1 MNSVTD
7 RVFLVSKI
15 LRLKILAML
24 FRKYEKILLKV
35 NFIIKFLLQIKK
47 FFEKI
52 PLFLYTFYVSEVDK
66 MNRKRISLVMV
77 LFLMTITSNVFAAN
91 KLLFKEPIAP
101 GVVRY
106 KYEVTK
112 DKNNARTN
120 VVTVDLNN
128 PHIKINTVAGG
139 GTYTNKATVSQMADR
154 TNAVAL
160 VNGDFFTMQLQ
171 GVPLG
176 ASIIDGDIKSSPAVL
191 TDIWSFGIDENNTAF
206 IDTTKF
212 VGSVTAPN
220 GKSYPIDGLNKTYY
234 WYQPSKEYSHESKIQ
249 MYNSFWS
256 SKSRGDKTAG
266 EVLLSED
273 NVVEQIVYRKNIDMI
288 IPEGKKILQVSGG
301 SEKFMRENVKVGDRL
316 EIKTNI
322 EPNRNWKMMIGG
334 HALLVENGQIKKY
347 TKDVNSIGGVRARTA
362 VGISQDGKT
371 IYIISAEGRTNRA
384 AGLSLNDLS
393 QFMLDLGA
401 YKAMNLDGG
410 GSTAM
415 AVRNLGDLKRTRVTD
430 PEKNGSERKVV
441 NGLGVFNTT
450 TNTGV
455 ISDVKFES
463 DLNTI
468 VGEQLD
474 LKLKSAWD
482 EFLNPID
489 IKDRTYT
496 LVENSNGANI
506 LNGLTY
512 LAMTP
517 GKYNLQVTTNKGES
531 LNKEVNV
538 ADLSAYS
545 KFNISTK
552 NNIIKRGM
560 SLKLDARGEY
570 NGRKVKISPRVINY
584 SFEDLTANVD
594 ANNFNINIQD
604 YGKNP
609 KIIAKIGDKT
619 STLSLYDENTKLIKM
634 KINDV
639 NYTIN
644 GQAKKMD
651 AKPFINNDRTLVP
664 LRFIVEAIGGEVNWD
679 GESRLVTVNSKGKA
693 IELPI
698 ESKTIKI
705 DGKDINID
713 QAAIIKGDRTYV
725 PIRFIA
731 ENLDMQVN
739 YINETREIEISSF
752 EDKKVEI
759 NSDMTQSLDEKN
771 AATNNSQKGQNNKN
785 NLQNANA
792 NKNTNN
798 SNAPKNNGSVNT
810 TNNAKEN
817 STSLFN

>member
-1 MNSVTD
+1 MN
-7 RVFLVSKI
+7 K
-15 LRLKILAML
+15 
-24 FRKYEKILLKV
+24 
-35 NFIIKFLLQIKK
+35 
-47 FFEKI
+47 
-52 PLFLYTFYVSEVDK
+52 
-66 MNRKRISLVMV
+66 KRISLVML

-106 KYEVTK
+106 KYEVSR
-112 DKNNARTN
+112 DKKNAQTN

-176 ASIIDGDIKSSPAVL
+176 ASIIDGDMKSSPAVL

-206 IDTTKF
+206 IDSTKF

-220 GKSYPIDGLNKTYY
+220 GKSYPIDGLNKTFY

-249 MYNSFWS
+249 MYNSFWA

-273 NVVEQIVYRKNIDMI
+273 NVVEQIVYRKNIDMK

-301 SEKFMRENVKVGDRL
+301 SERFMRENVKVGDKL
-316 EIKTNI
+316 QINTNI

-334 HALLVENGQIKKY
+334 HALLVENGAIKKY

-371 IYIISAEGRTNRA
+371 VYIVSAEGRTNRSP
-384 AGLSLNDLS
+384 GLSLNELS

-415 AVRNLGDLKRTRVTD
+415 AVRNLGDLKRTRVTN
-430 PEKNGSERKVV
+430 PERNAGERKVV

-468 VGEQLD
+468 VGEQLN
-474 LKLKSAWD
+474 LKLKSGWD

-496 LVENSNGANI
+496 VTDNSNGANI
-506 LNGLTY
+506 LNGLSY
-512 LAMTP
+512 LSLTP
-517 GKYNLQVTTNKGES
+517 GKYNLSVITDKGENI
-531 LNKEVNV
+531 NKEINV
-538 ADLSAYS
+538 ADLSAYT
-545 KFNISTK
+545 KFNIDTK
-552 NNIIKRGM
+552 NKIIKRGM
-560 SLKLDARGEY
+560 NLSLDSKGEY
-570 NGRKVKISPRVINY
+570 NGRKIKISPRVINY
-584 SFEDLTANVD
+584 SFEDMTATVD
-594 ANNFNINIQD
+594 PNTFNINIED
-604 YGKNP
+604 YGRNP
-609 KIIAKIGDKT
+609 KIIAKLGDKT

-639 NYTIN
+639 NYSIN
-644 GQAKKMD
+644 GEGKKMD
-651 AKPFINNDRTLVP
+651 AKPFIKNDRTLVP

-679 GESRLVTVNSKGKA
+679 NDNRLVTVNSKGKT
-693 IELPI
+693 IVLPI
-698 ESKTIKI
+698 DSKTIKI
-705 DGKDINID
+705 DGKDVNID
-713 QAAIIKGDRTYV
+713 QAAIIKGDRTFV

-731 ENLDMQVN
+731 ENLDMVVN
-739 YINETREIEISSF
+739 YINESRIIEISYF
-752 EDKKVEI
+752 EDKKVE
-759 NSDMTQSLDEKN
+759 NNADMTPALDEKN
-771 AATNNSQKGQNNKN
+771 AVNNNSQKGQNNKKNTN
-785 NLQNANA
+785 NSQNVNSNANA
-792 NKNTNN
+792 NKNKNANANN
-798 SNAPKNNGSVNT
+798 SNAEKNKGNVSTTNSAKENT
-810 TNNAKEN
+810 TN
-817 STSLFN
+817 LFN

>member
-1 MNSVTD
+1 MN
-7 RVFLVSKI
+7 K
-15 LRLKILAML
+15 
-24 FRKYEKILLKV
+24 
-35 NFIIKFLLQIKK
+35 
-47 FFEKI
+47 
-52 PLFLYTFYVSEVDK
+52 
-66 MNRKRISLVMV
+66 KRISLVML
-77 LFLMTITSNVFAAN
+77 LFLMTISTNVFAAN
-91 KLLFKEPIAP
+91 KLLFQEPIAP

-106 KYEVTK
+106 KYEVTR
-112 DKNNARTN
+112 DKKNAQTN

-128 PHIKINTVAGG
+128 PYIKINTVAGG

-176 ASIIDGDIKSSPAVL
+176 ASIIDGDMKSSPAVL

-206 IDTTKF
+206 IDSTKF

-220 GKSYPIDGLNKTYY
+220 GKSYPIDGLNKTFY

-273 NVVEQIVYRKNIDMI
+273 NVVEQIVYRKNIDMK

-301 SEKFMRENVKVGDRL
+301 SERFMRENVKVGDKL
-316 EIKTNI
+316 QINTNI

-334 HALLVENGQIKKY
+334 HALLVENGAIKKY

-371 IYIISAEGRTNRA
+371 VYIVSAEGRTNRSP
-384 AGLSLNDLS
+384 GLSLNELS

-415 AVRNLGDLKRTRVTD
+415 AVRNLGDLKRTRVTN
-430 PEKNGSERKVV
+430 PEKNAGERKVV

-468 VGEQLD
+468 VGEQLN
-474 LKLKSAWD
+474 LKLKSGWD

-496 LVENSNGANI
+496 VTDNSNGANI
-506 LNGLTY
+506 LNGLSY
-512 LAMTP
+512 LSLTP
-517 GKYNLQVTTNKGES
+517 GKYNLSVITDKGENI
-531 LNKEVNV
+531 NKEINV
-538 ADLSAYS
+538 ADLSAYT
-545 KFNISTK
+545 KFNIDTK
-552 NNIIKRGM
+552 NKIIKRGM
-560 SLKLDARGEY
+560 TLSLDTSGEY
-570 NGRKVKISPRVINY
+570 KGRKIKISPRVINY
-584 SFEDLTANVD
+584 SFEDMTASVD
-594 ANNFNINIQD
+594 PNTFNINIQD
-604 YGKNP
+604 YGRNP
-609 KIIAKIGDKT
+609 KIIAKLGDKT

-639 NYTIN
+639 NYSIN
-644 GQAKKMD
+644 GEAKKMD
-651 AKPFINNDRTLVP
+651 AKPFIKNDRTLVP

-679 GESRLVTVNSKGKA
+679 NDNRLVTVNSKGKT

-698 ESKTIKI
+698 DSKTIKI
-705 DGKDINID
+705 DGQDVNID
-713 QAAIIKGDRTYV
+713 QAAIIKGDRTFV

-731 ENLDMQVN
+731 ENLDMVVN
-739 YINETREIEISSF
+739 YINDTREIEISSF
-752 EDKKVEI
+752 EDKKPE
-759 NSDMTQSLDEKN
+759 NNADLTQALDEKK
-771 AATNNSQKGQNNKN
+771 AATNNSQNGQNNTKN
-785 NLQNANA
+785 TNNSQNANANA
-792 NKNTNN
+792 NKNKNANANN
-798 SNAPKNNGSVNT
+798 SNAAKNNGNVNT

-817 STSLFN
+817 TTNLFN

>member
-1 MNSVTD
+1 MN
-7 RVFLVSKI
+7 K
-15 LRLKILAML
+15 
-24 FRKYEKILLKV
+24 
-35 NFIIKFLLQIKK
+35 
-47 FFEKI
+47 
-52 PLFLYTFYVSEVDK
+52 
-66 MNRKRISLVMV
+66 KRISLVML
-77 LFLMTITSNVFAAN
+77 LFLMTISTNVFAAN
-91 KLLFKEPIAP
+91 KLLFQEPIAP

-106 KYEVTK
+106 KYEVTR
-112 DKNNARTN
+112 DKKNAQTN

-128 PHIKINTVAGG
+128 PYIKINTVAGG

-176 ASIIDGDIKSSPAVL
+176 ASIIDGDMKSSPAVL
-191 TDIWSFGIDENNTAF
+191 TDIWSFGIDESNTAF
-206 IDTTKF
+206 IDSTKF

-220 GKSYPIDGLNKTYY
+220 GKSYPIDGLNKTFY

-273 NVVEQIVYRKNIDMI
+273 NVVEQIVYRKNIDMK

-301 SEKFMRENVKVGDRL
+301 SERFMRENVKVGDKL
-316 EIKTNI
+316 QINTNI
-322 EPNRNWKMMIGG
+322 EPNRSWKMMIGG
-334 HALLVENGQIKKY
+334 HALLVENGAIKKY

-371 IYIISAEGRTNRA
+371 VYIVSAEGRTNRSP
-384 AGLSLNDLS
+384 GLSLNELS

-415 AVRNLGDLKRTRVTD
+415 AVRNLGDLKRTRVTN
-430 PEKNGSERKVV
+430 PERNAGERKVV

-450 TNTGV
+450 TNTGI

-468 VGEQLD
+468 VGEQLN
-474 LKLKSAWD
+474 LKLKSGWD

-496 LVENSNGANI
+496 VTDNSNGANI
-506 LNGLTY
+506 LNGLSY
-512 LAMTP
+512 LSLTP
-517 GKYNLQVTTNKGES
+517 GKYNLSVITDKGENI
-531 LNKEVNV
+531 NKEINV
-538 ADLSAYS
+538 ADLSAYT
-545 KFNISTK
+545 KFNIDTK
-552 NNIIKRGM
+552 NKVIKRGM
-560 SLKLDARGEY
+560 TLNLDTRGEY
-570 NGRKVKISPRVINY
+570 KGRKVKISPRVINY
-584 SFEDLTANVD
+584 SFEDMTASVD
-594 ANNFNINIQD
+594 PNTFNINIQD
-604 YGKNP
+604 YGRNP
-609 KIIAKIGDKT
+609 KIIAKLGDKT
-619 STLSLYDENTKLIKM
+619 STLSLYDENTKIIKM

-639 NYTIN
+639 NYSIN
-644 GQAKKMD
+644 GEGKKMD
-651 AKPFINNDRTLVP
+651 AKPFIKNDRTLVP

-679 GESRLVTVNSKGKA
+679 NDNRLVTVNSKGKT

-698 ESKTIKI
+698 DSKTIKI
-705 DGKDINID
+705 DGKDVNID
-713 QAAIIKGDRTYV
+713 QAAIIKGDRTFV

-731 ENLDMQVN
+731 ENLDMVVN
-739 YINETREIEISSF
+739 YINDTREIEISSF
-752 EDKKVEI
+752 EDKKSE
-759 NSDMTQSLDEKN
+759 NNADLTQVLDEKK
-771 AATNNSQKGQNNKN
+771 AATNNSQKGQNNTKN
-785 NLQNANA
+785 TNNSQNANANA
-792 NKNTNN
+792 NKNKNANN
-798 SNAPKNNGSVNT
+798 SNAAKNAGNVNT

-817 STSLFN
+817 NTSLFN

>member
-1 MNSVTD
+1 MN
-7 RVFLVSKI
+7 K
-15 LRLKILAML
+15 
-24 FRKYEKILLKV
+24 
-35 NFIIKFLLQIKK
+35 
-47 FFEKI
+47 
-52 PLFLYTFYVSEVDK
+52 
-66 MNRKRISLVMV
+66 KRISLVML

-106 KYEVTK
+106 KYEVSR
-112 DKNNARTN
+112 DKKNAQTN

-176 ASIIDGDIKSSPAVL
+176 ASIIDGDMKSSPAVL

-206 IDTTKF
+206 IDSTKF

-220 GKSYPIDGLNKTYY
+220 GKSYPIDGLNKTFY

-249 MYNSFWS
+249 MYNSFWA

-273 NVVEQIVYRKNIDMI
+273 NVVEQIVYRKNIDMK
-288 IPEGKKILQVSGG
+288 IPDGKKILQVSGG
-301 SEKFMRENVKVGDRL
+301 SERFMRANVKVGDKL
-316 EIKTNI
+316 QINTNI

-334 HALLVENGQIKKY
+334 HALLVENGAIKKY

-371 IYIISAEGRTNRA
+371 VYIVSAEGRTNRSP
-384 AGLSLNDLS
+384 GLSLNELS

-415 AVRNLGDLKRTRVTD
+415 AVRNLGDLKRTRVTN
-430 PEKNGSERKVV
+430 PERNAGERKVV

-450 TNTGV
+450 TNTGI

-468 VGEQLD
+468 VGEQLN
-474 LKLKSAWD
+474 LKLKSGWD

-489 IKDRTYT
+489 IKNRTYT
-496 LVENSNGANI
+496 VTDNSNGANI
-506 LNGLTY
+506 LNGLSY
-512 LAMTP
+512 LSLTP
-517 GKYNLQVTTNKGES
+517 GKYNLSVITDKGENI
-531 LNKEVNV
+531 NKEINV
-538 ADLSAYS
+538 ADLSAYT
-545 KFNISTK
+545 KFNIDTK
-552 NNIIKRGM
+552 NKIIKRGM
-560 SLKLDARGEY
+560 TLSLDSKGEY
-570 NGRKVKISPRVINY
+570 NGRKIKISPRVINY
-584 SFEDLTANVD
+584 SFEDMTASVD
-594 ANNFNINIQD
+594 PNTFNINIED
-604 YGKNP
+604 YGRNP
-609 KIIAKIGDKT
+609 KIIAKFGNKT

-639 NYTIN
+639 NYSIN
-644 GQAKKMD
+644 GQGKKMD
-651 AKPFINNDRTLVP
+651 AKPFIKNDRTLVP

-679 GESRLVTVNSKGKA
+679 NDNRLVTVNSKGKT
-693 IELPI
+693 IVLPI
-698 ESKTIKI
+698 DAKTIKI
-705 DGKDINID
+705 DGKDVNID
-713 QAAIIKGDRTYV
+713 QAAIIKGDRTFV

-731 ENLDMQVN
+731 ENLDMVVN
-739 YINETREIEISSF
+739 YINESRIIEISSF
-752 EDKKVEI
+752 EDKKVE
-759 NSDMTQSLDEKN
+759 NNADMMPALDEKN
-771 AATNNSQKGQNNKN
+771 AVNNNSQKGQNNKKNKN
-785 NLQNANA
+785 NSQNVNTNANA
-792 NKNTNN
+792 NKNKNANANN
-798 SNAPKNNGSVNT
+798 SNAEKNKGNISTTNSAKENT
-810 TNNAKEN
+810 TN
-817 STSLFN
+817 LFN

>member
-1 MNSVTD
+1 MN
-7 RVFLVSKI
+7 K
-15 LRLKILAML
+15 
-24 FRKYEKILLKV
+24 
-35 NFIIKFLLQIKK
+35 
-47 FFEKI
+47 
-52 PLFLYTFYVSEVDK
+52 
-66 MNRKRISLVMV
+66 KRISLVML
-77 LFLMTITSNVFAAN
+77 LFLMTISTNVFAAN
-91 KLLFKEPIAP
+91 KLLFQEPIAP

-106 KYEVTK
+106 KYEVTR
-112 DKNNARTN
+112 DKKNAQTN

-128 PHIKINTVAGG
+128 PYIKINTVAGG

-176 ASIIDGDIKSSPAVL
+176 ASIIDGDMKSSPAVL

-206 IDTTKF
+206 IDSTKF

-220 GKSYPIDGLNKTYY
+220 GKSYTIDGLNKTVY

-273 NVVEQIVYRKNIDMI
+273 NVVEQIVYRKNIDMK

-301 SEKFMRENVKVGDRL
+301 SERFMRENVKVGDKL
-316 EIKTNI
+316 QINTNI

-334 HALLVENGQIKKY
+334 HALLVENGAIKKY

-371 IYIISAEGRTNRA
+371 VYIVSAEGRTNRSP
-384 AGLSLNDLS
+384 GLSLNELS

-401 YKAMNLDGG
+401 FKAMNLDGG

-415 AVRNLGDLKRTRVTD
+415 AVRNLGDLKRTRVTN
-430 PEKNGSERKVV
+430 PERNAGERKVV

-468 VGEQLD
+468 VGEQLN
-474 LKLKSAWD
+474 LKLKSGWD

-496 LVENSNGANI
+496 VTDNSNGANI
-506 LNGLTY
+506 LNGLSY
-512 LAMTP
+512 LSLTP
-517 GKYNLQVTTNKGES
+517 GSYNLSVITDKGENI
-531 LNKEVNV
+531 NKEINV
-538 ADLSAYS
+538 ADLSAYT
-545 KFNISTK
+545 KFNIDTK
-552 NNIIKRGM
+552 NKIIKRGM
-560 SLKLDARGEY
+560 TLSLDTSGEY
-570 NGRKVKISPRVINY
+570 KGRKIKISPRVINY
-584 SFEDLTANVD
+584 SFEDMTASVD
-594 ANNFNINIQD
+594 PNTFNINIQD
-604 YGKNP
+604 YGRNP
-609 KIIAKIGDKT
+609 KIIAKLGDKT

-639 NYTIN
+639 NYSIN
-644 GQAKKMD
+644 GEAKKMD
-651 AKPFINNDRTLVP
+651 AKPFIKNDRTLVP

-679 GESRLVTVNSKGKA
+679 NDNRLVTVNSKGKT

-698 ESKTIKI
+698 DSKTIKI
-705 DGKDINID
+705 DGQDVNID
-713 QAAIIKGDRTYV
+713 QAAIIKGDRTFV

-731 ENLDMQVN
+731 ENLDMVVN
-739 YINETREIEISSF
+739 YINDTREIEISSF
-752 EDKKVEI
+752 EDKKSD
-759 NSDMTQSLDEKN
+759 NNADMTQALDEKN
-771 AATNNSQKGQNNKN
+771 AATNNSQKGQNNTKN
-785 NLQNANA
+785 TNNSQNANANA
-792 NKNTNN
+792 NKNKNANN
-798 SNAPKNNGSVNT
+798 SNAAKNNGNVNT

-817 STSLFN
+817 TTNLFN

>member
-1 MNSVTD
+1 MN
-7 RVFLVSKI
+7 K
-15 LRLKILAML
+15 
-24 FRKYEKILLKV
+24 
-35 NFIIKFLLQIKK
+35 
-47 FFEKI
+47 
-52 PLFLYTFYVSEVDK
+52 
-66 MNRKRISLVMV
+66 KRISLVML

-106 KYEVTK
+106 KYEVSR
-112 DKNNARTN
+112 DKKNAQTN

-176 ASIIDGDIKSSPAVL
+176 ASIIDGEMKSSPAVL

-206 IDTTKF
+206 IDSTKF

-220 GKSYPIDGLNKTYY
+220 GKSYPIDGLNKTFY

-249 MYNSFWS
+249 MYNSFWA

-273 NVVEQIVYRKNIDMI
+273 NVVEQIVYRKNIDMK

-301 SEKFMRENVKVGDRL
+301 SERFMRANVKVGDKL
-316 EIKTNI
+316 QINTNI

-334 HALLVENGQIKKY
+334 HALLVENGAIKKY

-371 IYIISAEGRTNRA
+371 VYIVSAEGRTNRSP
-384 AGLSLNDLS
+384 GLSLNELS

-415 AVRNLGDLKRTRVTD
+415 AVRNLGDLKRTRVTN
-430 PEKNGSERKVV
+430 PERNAGERKVV

-450 TNTGV
+450 NNTGV

-468 VGEQLD
+468 VGEQLN
-474 LKLKSAWD
+474 LKLKSGWD

-489 IKDRTYT
+489 IKNRTYT
-496 LVENSNGANI
+496 VTDNSNGANI
-506 LNGLTY
+506 LNGLSY
-512 LAMTP
+512 LSLTP
-517 GKYNLQVTTNKGES
+517 GKYNLSVITDKGENI
-531 LNKEVNV
+531 NKEINV
-538 ADLSAYS
+538 ADLSAYT
-545 KFNISTK
+545 KFNTDTK
-552 NNIIKRGM
+552 NKIIKRGM
-560 SLKLDARGEY
+560 TLSLDSKGEY
-570 NGRKVKISPRVINY
+570 NGRKIKISPRVINY
-584 SFEDLTANVD
+584 SFEDMTASVD
-594 ANNFNINIQD
+594 PNTFNINIED
-604 YGKNP
+604 YGRNP
-609 KIIAKIGDKT
+609 KIIAKLGDKT

-639 NYTIN
+639 NYSIN
-644 GQAKKMD
+644 GQGKKMD
-651 AKPFINNDRTLVP
+651 AKPFIKNDRTLVP

-679 GESRLVTVNSKGKA
+679 NDNRLVTVNSKGKT
-693 IELPI
+693 IVLPI
-698 ESKTIKI
+698 DSKTIKI
-705 DGKDINID
+705 DGKDVSID
-713 QAAIIKGDRTYV
+713 QAAIIKGDRTFV

-731 ENLDMQVN
+731 ENLDMVVN
-739 YINETREIEISSF
+739 YINESRIIEISSF
-752 EDKKVEI
+752 EDKKVE
-759 NSDMTQSLDEKN
+759 NKTDMTPALDEKN
-771 AATNNSQKGQNNKN
+771 AVNNNSQKGQNNKKNTN
-785 NLQNANA
+785 NSQNVNSNANA
-792 NKNTNN
+792 NKNKNANANN
-798 SNAPKNNGSVNT
+798 SNAEKNKSNVSTTNSAKENT
-810 TNNAKEN
+810 TN
-817 STSLFN
+817 LFN

>member
-1 MNSVTD
+1 MN
-7 RVFLVSKI
+7 K
-15 LRLKILAML
+15 
-24 FRKYEKILLKV
+24 
-35 NFIIKFLLQIKK
+35 
-47 FFEKI
+47 
-52 PLFLYTFYVSEVDK
+52 
-66 MNRKRISLVMV
+66 KRISLVML
-77 LFLMTITSNVFAAN
+77 LFLMTISTNVFAAN
-91 KLLFKEPIAP
+91 KLLFQEPIAP

-106 KYEVTK
+106 KYEVSR
-112 DKNNARTN
+112 DKKNAQTN

-128 PHIKINTVAGG
+128 PYIKINTVAGG

-176 ASIIDGDIKSSPAVL
+176 ASIIDGDMKSSPAVL

-206 IDTTKF
+206 IDSTKF

-220 GKSYPIDGLNKTYY
+220 GKSYPIDGLNKTFY

-273 NVVEQIVYRKNIDMI
+273 NVVEQIVYRKNIDMK

-301 SEKFMRENVKVGDRL
+301 SERFMRENVKVGDKL
-316 EIKTNI
+316 QINTNI

-334 HALLVENGQIKKY
+334 HALLVENGAIKKY

-371 IYIISAEGRTNRA
+371 VYIVSAEGRTNRSP
-384 AGLSLNDLS
+384 GLSLNELS

-415 AVRNLGDLKRTRVTD
+415 AVRNLGDLKRTRVTN
-430 PEKNGSERKVV
+430 PERNAGERKVV

-468 VGEQLD
+468 VGEQLN
-474 LKLKSAWD
+474 LKLKSGWD

-496 LVENSNGANI
+496 VTDNSNGANI
-506 LNGLTY
+506 LNGLSY
-512 LAMTP
+512 LSLTP
-517 GKYNLQVTTNKGES
+517 GKYNLSVITDKGENI
-531 LNKEVNV
+531 NKEINV
-538 ADLSAYS
+538 ADLSAYT
-545 KFNISTK
+545 KFNIDTK
-552 NNIIKRGM
+552 NKIIKRGM
-560 SLKLDARGEY
+560 TLSLDTRGEY
-570 NGRKVKISPRVINY
+570 KGRKIKISPRVINY
-584 SFEDLTANVD
+584 SFEDMTASVD
-594 ANNFNINIQD
+594 PNTFNINIQD
-604 YGKNP
+604 YGRNP
-609 KIIAKIGDKT
+609 KIIAKLGDKT

-639 NYTIN
+639 NYSIN
-644 GQAKKMD
+644 GESKKMD
-651 AKPFINNDRTLVP
+651 AKPFIKNDRTLVP

-679 GESRLVTVNSKGKA
+679 NDNRLVTVNSKGKT

-698 ESKTIKI
+698 DSKTIKI
-705 DGKDINID
+705 DGQDVSID
-713 QAAIIKGDRTYV
+713 QAAIIKGDRTFV

-731 ENLDMQVN
+731 ENLDMVVN
-739 YINETREIEISSF
+739 YINDTREIEISSF
-752 EDKKVEI
+752 EDKKIE
-759 NSDMTQSLDEKN
+759 NNADLTQALEENN
-771 AATNNSQKGQNNKN
+771 AATNNSQKGQNNTKN
-785 NLQNANA
+785 TNNSQNANANA
-792 NKNTNN
+792 NKNKNANN
-798 SNAPKNNGSVNT
+798 SNVAKNNGNVNT
-810 TNNAKEN
+810 TNKAKEN
-817 STSLFN
+817 TTNLFN

>member
-1 MNSVTD
+1 MN
-7 RVFLVSKI
+7 K
-15 LRLKILAML
+15 
-24 FRKYEKILLKV
+24 
-35 NFIIKFLLQIKK
+35 
-47 FFEKI
+47 
-52 PLFLYTFYVSEVDK
+52 
-66 MNRKRISLVMV
+66 KRISLVML
-77 LFLMTITSNVFAAN
+77 LFLMTISTNVFAAN
-91 KLLFKEPIAP
+91 KLLFQEPIAP

-106 KYEVTK
+106 KYEVTR
-112 DKNNARTN
+112 DKKNAQTN

-128 PHIKINTVAGG
+128 PYIKINTVAGG

-176 ASIIDGDIKSSPAVL
+176 ASIIDGDMKSSPAVL

-206 IDTTKF
+206 IDSTKF

-220 GKSYPIDGLNKTYY
+220 GKSYPIDGLNKTFY

-273 NVVEQIVYRKNIDMI
+273 NLVEQIVYRKNIDMK

-301 SEKFMRENVKVGDRL
+301 SERFMRENVKVGDKL
-316 EIKTNI
+316 QINTNI

-334 HALLVENGQIKKY
+334 HALLVENGAIKKY

-371 IYIISAEGRTNRA
+371 VYIVSAEGRTNRSP
-384 AGLSLNDLS
+384 GLSLNELS

-415 AVRNLGDLKRTRVTD
+415 AVRNLGDLKRTRVTN
-430 PEKNGSERKVV
+430 PERNAGERKVV

-468 VGEQLD
+468 VGEQLN
-474 LKLKSAWD
+474 LKLKSGWD

-496 LVENSNGANI
+496 VTDNSNGANI
-506 LNGLTY
+506 LNGLSY
-512 LAMTP
+512 LSLTP
-517 GKYNLQVTTNKGES
+517 GKYNLSVITDKGENI
-531 LNKEVNV
+531 NKEIDV
-538 ADLSAYS
+538 ADLSAYT
-545 KFNISTK
+545 KFNIDTK
-552 NNIIKRGM
+552 NKIIKRGM
-560 SLKLDARGEY
+560 TLSFDSKGEY
-570 NGRKVKISPRVINY
+570 KGRKIKISPRVINY
-584 SFEDLTANVD
+584 SFEDMTASVD
-594 ANNFNINIQD
+594 PNTFNINIQD
-604 YGKNP
+604 YGRNP
-609 KIIAKIGDKT
+609 KIIAKLGDKT

-639 NYTIN
+639 NYSIN
-644 GQAKKMD
+644 GEAKKMD
-651 AKPFINNDRTLVP
+651 AKPFIKNDRTLVP

-679 GESRLVTVNSKGKA
+679 NDNRLVTVNSKGKT

-698 ESKTIKI
+698 DSKTIKI
-705 DGKDINID
+705 DGKDVNID
-713 QAAIIKGDRTYV
+713 QAAIIKGDRTFV

-731 ENLDMQVN
+731 ENLDMVVN
-739 YINETREIEISSF
+739 YINDTREIEISSF
-752 EDKKVEI
+752 EDKKIE
-759 NSDMTQSLDEKN
+759 NNADMTQALDEKN
-771 AATNNSQKGQNNKN
+771 VATNNSQKGQNNTKN
-785 NLQNANA
+785 TNNSQNANANA
-792 NKNTNN
+792 NKNKNANN
-798 SNAPKNNGSVNT
+798 SNVAKNNGNVNT

-817 STSLFN
+817 TTNLFN

>member
-1 MNSVTD
+1 MN
-7 RVFLVSKI
+7 K
-15 LRLKILAML
+15 
-24 FRKYEKILLKV
+24 
-35 NFIIKFLLQIKK
+35 
-47 FFEKI
+47 
-52 PLFLYTFYVSEVDK
+52 
-66 MNRKRISLVMV
+66 KRISLVML
-77 LFLMTITSNVFAAN
+77 LFLMTISTNVFAAN
-91 KLLFKEPIAP
+91 KLLFQEPIAP

-106 KYEVTK
+106 KYEVSR
-112 DKNNARTN
+112 DKKNAQTN

-128 PHIKINTVAGG
+128 PYIKINTVAGG

-176 ASIIDGDIKSSPAVL
+176 ASIIDGDMKSSPAVL

-206 IDTTKF
+206 IDSTKF

-220 GKSYPIDGLNKTYY
+220 GKSYPIDGLNKTFY

-273 NVVEQIVYRKNIDMI
+273 NVVEQIVYRKNIDMK

-301 SEKFMRENVKVGDRL
+301 SERFMRENVKVGDKL
-316 EIKTNI
+316 QINTNI

-334 HALLVENGQIKKY
+334 HALLVENGAIKKY

-371 IYIISAEGRTNRA
+371 VYIVTAEGRTNRSS
-384 AGLSLNDLS
+384 GLSLNELS

-415 AVRNLGDLKRTRVTD
+415 AVRNLGDLKRTRVTN
-430 PEKNGSERKVV
+430 PEKNAGERKVV

-468 VGEQLD
+468 VGEQLN
-474 LKLKSAWD
+474 LKLKSGWD

-496 LVENSNGANI
+496 VTDNSNGANI
-506 LNGLTY
+506 LNGLSY
-512 LAMTP
+512 LSLTP
-517 GKYNLQVTTNKGES
+517 GKYNLSVITDKGENI
-531 LNKEVNV
+531 NKEINV
-538 ADLSAYS
+538 ADISAYT
-545 KFNISTK
+545 KFNIDTK
-552 NNIIKRGM
+552 NKIIKRGM
-560 SLKLDARGEY
+560 TLSLDSKGEY
-570 NGRKVKISPRVINY
+570 KGRKIKISPRVINY
-584 SFEDLTANVD
+584 SFEDMTASVD
-594 ANNFNINIQD
+594 PNTFNINIED
-604 YGKNP
+604 YGRNP
-609 KIIAKIGDKT
+609 KIIAKLGDKT

-639 NYTIN
+639 NYSIN
-644 GQAKKMD
+644 GEGKKMD
-651 AKPFINNDRTLVP
+651 AKPFIKNDRTLVP

-679 GESRLVTVNSKGKA
+679 NDNRLVTVNSKGKI

-698 ESKTIKI
+698 DSKTIKI
-705 DGKDINID
+705 DGKDVNID
-713 QAAIIKGDRTYV
+713 QAAIIKGDRTFV

-731 ENLDMQVN
+731 ENLDMVVN
-739 YINETREIEISSF
+739 YINDTREIEISSF
-752 EDKKVEI
+752 EDKKSE
-759 NSDMTQSLDEKN
+759 NNADMTQALDEKN
-771 AATNNSQKGQNNKN
+771 AATNNSQKGQNNTKN
-785 NLQNANA
+785 TNNSQNANANA
-792 NKNTNN
+792 NKNKNANN
-798 SNAPKNNGSVNT
+798 SNAAKNAGNVNT

-817 STSLFN
+817 TTNLFN

>member
-1 MNSVTD
+1 MN
-7 RVFLVSKI
+7 K
-15 LRLKILAML
+15 
-24 FRKYEKILLKV
+24 
-35 NFIIKFLLQIKK
+35 
-47 FFEKI
+47 
-52 PLFLYTFYVSEVDK
+52 
-66 MNRKRISLVMV
+66 KRISLVML
-77 LFLMTITSNVFAAN
+77 LFLMTISTNVFAAN
-91 KLLFKEPIAP
+91 KLLFQEPIAP

-106 KYEVTK
+106 KYEVTR
-112 DKNNARTN
+112 DKKNAQTN

-128 PHIKINTVAGG
+128 PYIKINTVAGG

-176 ASIIDGDIKSSPAVL
+176 ASIIDGDMKSSPAVL

-206 IDTTKF
+206 IDSTKF

-220 GKSYPIDGLNKTYY
+220 GKSYPIDGLNKTFY

-273 NVVEQIVYRKNIDMI
+273 NVVEQIVYRKNIDMK

-301 SEKFMRENVKVGDRL
+301 SERFMRENVKVGDKL
-316 EIKTNI
+316 QINTNI

-334 HALLVENGQIKKY
+334 HALLVENGAIKKY

-371 IYIISAEGRTNRA
+371 VYIVSAEGRTNRSP
-384 AGLSLNDLS
+384 GLSLNELS

-401 YKAMNLDGG
+401 FKAMNLDGG

-415 AVRNLGDLKRTRVTD
+415 AVRNLGDLKRTRVTN
-430 PEKNGSERKVV
+430 PERNAGERKVV

-468 VGEQLD
+468 VGEQLN
-474 LKLKSAWD
+474 LKLKSGWD

-496 LVENSNGANI
+496 VTDNSNGANI
-506 LNGLTY
+506 LNGLSY
-512 LAMTP
+512 LSLTP
-517 GKYNLQVTTNKGES
+517 GKYNLSVITDKGENI
-531 LNKEVNV
+531 NKEINV
-538 ADLSAYS
+538 ADLSAYT
-545 KFNISTK
+545 KFNIDSK
-552 NNIIKRGM
+552 NKIIKRGM
-560 SLKLDARGEY
+560 TLSLDSKGEY
-570 NGRKVKISPRVINY
+570 KGRKVKISPRVINY
-584 SFEDLTANVD
+584 SFEDMTASVD
-594 ANNFNINIQD
+594 QNTFNINIQD
-604 YGKNP
+604 YGRNP
-609 KIIAKIGDKT
+609 KIIAKLGDKT

-639 NYTIN
+639 NYSIN
-644 GQAKKMD
+644 GEGKKMD
-651 AKPFINNDRTLVP
+651 AKPFIKNDRTLVP

-679 GESRLVTVNSKGKA
+679 NDNRLVTVNSKGKT

-698 ESKTIKI
+698 DSKTIKI
-705 DGKDINID
+705 DGKDVNID
-713 QAAIIKGDRTYV
+713 QAAIIKGDRTFV

-731 ENLDMQVN
+731 ENLDMVVN
-739 YINETREIEISSF
+739 YINDTREIEISSF
-752 EDKKVEI
+752 EDKKSD
-759 NSDMTQSLDEKN
+759 NNADMTQALDEKN
-771 AATNNSQKGQNNKN
+771 AATNNSQKGQNNTKN
-785 NLQNANA
+785 TNNSQNANANA
-792 NKNTNN
+792 NKNKNANN
-798 SNAPKNNGSVNT
+798 SNAAKNNGNVNT

-817 STSLFN
+817 TTNLFN

>member
-1 MNSVTD
+1 MN
-7 RVFLVSKI
+7 K
-15 LRLKILAML
+15 
-24 FRKYEKILLKV
+24 
-35 NFIIKFLLQIKK
+35 
-47 FFEKI
+47 
-52 PLFLYTFYVSEVDK
+52 
-66 MNRKRISLVMV
+66 KRISLVML
-77 LFLMTITSNVFAAN
+77 LFLMTISTNVFAAN
-91 KLLFKEPIAP
+91 KLLFQEPIAP

-106 KYEVTK
+106 KYEVTR
-112 DKNNARTN
+112 DKKNAQTN

-128 PHIKINTVAGG
+128 PYIKINTVAGG

-176 ASIIDGDIKSSPAVL
+176 ASIIDGDMKSSPAVL

-206 IDTTKF
+206 IDSTKF

-220 GKSYPIDGLNKTYY
+220 GKSYPIDGLNKTFY

-273 NVVEQIVYRKNIDMI
+273 NLVEQIVYRKNIDMK

-301 SEKFMRENVKVGDRL
+301 SERFMRENVKVGDKL
-316 EIKTNI
+316 QINTNI

-334 HALLVENGQIKKY
+334 HALLVENGAIKKY

-371 IYIISAEGRTNRA
+371 VYIVSAEGRTNRSP
-384 AGLSLNDLS
+384 GLSLNELS

-415 AVRNLGDLKRTRVTD
+415 AVRNLGDLKRTRVTN
-430 PEKNGSERKVV
+430 PERNAGERKVV

-468 VGEQLD
+468 VGEQLN
-474 LKLKSAWD
+474 LKLKSGWD

-496 LVENSNGANI
+496 VTDNSNGANI
-506 LNGLTY
+506 LNGLSY
-512 LAMTP
+512 LSLTP
-517 GKYNLQVTTNKGES
+517 GKYNLSVITDKGENI
-531 LNKEVNV
+531 NKEIDV
-538 ADLSAYS
+538 ADLSAYT
-545 KFNISTK
+545 KFNIDTK
-552 NNIIKRGM
+552 NKIIKRGM
-560 SLKLDARGEY
+560 TLSLDSKGEY
-570 NGRKVKISPRVINY
+570 KGRKIKISPRVINY
-584 SFEDLTANVD
+584 SFEDMTASVD
-594 ANNFNINIQD
+594 QNTFNINIQD
-604 YGKNP
+604 YGRNP
-609 KIIAKIGDKT
+609 KIIAKLGDKT

-639 NYTIN
+639 NYSIN
-644 GQAKKMD
+644 GEAKKMD
-651 AKPFINNDRTLVP
+651 AKPFIKNDRTLVP

-679 GESRLVTVNSKGKA
+679 NDNRLVTVNSKGKT

-698 ESKTIKI
+698 DSKTIKI
-705 DGKDINID
+705 DGKDVNID
-713 QAAIIKGDRTYV
+713 QAAIIKGDRTFV

-731 ENLDMQVN
+731 ENLDMVVN
-739 YINETREIEISSF
+739 YINDTREIEISSF
-752 EDKKVEI
+752 EDKKIE
-759 NSDMTQSLDEKN
+759 NNADMTQALDEKN
-771 AATNNSQKGQNNKN
+771 VATNNSQKGQNNTKN
-785 NLQNANA
+785 TNNSQNANANA
-792 NKNTNN
+792 NKNKNANN
-798 SNAPKNNGSVNT
+798 SNVAKNNGNVNT

-817 STSLFN
+817 TTNLFN

>member
-1 MNSVTD
+1 MN
-7 RVFLVSKI
+7 K
-15 LRLKILAML
+15 
-24 FRKYEKILLKV
+24 
-35 NFIIKFLLQIKK
+35 
-47 FFEKI
+47 
-52 PLFLYTFYVSEVDK
+52 
-66 MNRKRISLVMV
+66 KRISLVML
-77 LFLMTITSNVFAAN
+77 LFLMTISTNVFAAN
-91 KLLFKEPIAP
+91 KLLFQEPIAP

-106 KYEVTK
+106 KYEVTR
-112 DKNNARTN
+112 DKKNAQTN

-128 PHIKINTVAGG
+128 PYIKINTVAGG

-176 ASIIDGDIKSSPAVL
+176 ASIIDGDMKSSPAVL

-206 IDTTKF
+206 IDSTKF

-220 GKSYPIDGLNKTYY
+220 GKSYPIDGLNKTFY

-273 NVVEQIVYRKNIDMI
+273 NLVEQIVYRKNIDMK

-301 SEKFMRENVKVGDRL
+301 SERFMRENVKVGDKL
-316 EIKTNI
+316 QINTNI

-334 HALLVENGQIKKY
+334 HALLVENGAIKKY

-371 IYIISAEGRTNRA
+371 VYIVSAEGRTNRSP
-384 AGLSLNDLS
+384 GLSLNELS

-415 AVRNLGDLKRTRVTD
+415 AVRNLGDLKRTRVTN
-430 PEKNGSERKVV
+430 PERNAGERKVV

-468 VGEQLD
+468 VGEQLN
-474 LKLKSAWD
+474 LKLKSGWD

-496 LVENSNGANI
+496 VTDNSNGANI
-506 LNGLTY
+506 LNGLSY
-512 LAMTP
+512 LSLTP
-517 GKYNLQVTTNKGES
+517 GKYNLSVITDKGENI
-531 LNKEVNV
+531 NKEINV
-538 ADLSAYS
+538 SDLSAYT
-545 KFNISTK
+545 KFNIDTK
-552 NNIIKRGM
+552 NKIIKRGM
-560 SLKLDARGEY
+560 TLSLDTRGEY
-570 NGRKVKISPRVINY
+570 KGRKIKISPRVINY
-584 SFEDLTANVD
+584 SFEDMTASVD
-594 ANNFNINIQD
+594 PNSFNINIQD
-604 YGKNP
+604 YGRNP
-609 KIIAKIGDKT
+609 KIIAKLGDKT

-639 NYTIN
+639 NYSIN
-644 GQAKKMD
+644 GEGKKMD
-651 AKPFINNDRTLVP
+651 AKPFIKNDRTLVP

-679 GESRLVTVNSKGKA
+679 NDNRLVTVNSKGKT

-698 ESKTIKI
+698 DSKTIKI
-705 DGKDINID
+705 DGQDVSID
-713 QAAIIKGDRTYV
+713 QAAIIKGDRTFV

-731 ENLDMQVN
+731 ENLDMVVN
-739 YINETREIEISSF
+739 YINDTRVIEISSF
-752 EDKKVEI
+752 EDKKVE
-759 NSDMTQSLDEKN
+759 NNADLTQALEENK
-771 AATNNSQKGQNNKN
+771 AATNNSENNTKNTNNSQNA
-785 NLQNANA
+785 NANA
-792 NKNTNN
+792 NKNANANN
-798 SNAPKNNGSVNT
+798 SNAAKNAGNVNT

-817 STSLFN
+817 TTNLFN

>member
-1 MNSVTD
+1 MN
-7 RVFLVSKI
+7 K
-15 LRLKILAML
+15 
-24 FRKYEKILLKV
+24 
-35 NFIIKFLLQIKK
+35 
-47 FFEKI
+47 
-52 PLFLYTFYVSEVDK
+52 
-66 MNRKRISLVMV
+66 KRISLVML
-77 LFLMTITSNVFAAN
+77 LFLMTISTNVFAAN
-91 KLLFKEPIAP
+91 KLLFQEPIAP

-106 KYEVTK
+106 KYEVSR
-112 DKNNARTN
+112 DKKNAQTN

-128 PHIKINTVAGG
+128 PYIKINTVAGG

-176 ASIIDGDIKSSPAVL
+176 ASIIDGDMKSSPAVL

-206 IDTTKF
+206 IDSTKF

-220 GKSYPIDGLNKTYY
+220 GKSYPIDGLNKTFY

-273 NVVEQIVYRKNIDMI
+273 NVVEQIVYRKNIDMK

-301 SEKFMRENVKVGDRL
+301 SERFMRENVKVGDKL
-316 EIKTNI
+316 QINTNI

-334 HALLVENGQIKKY
+334 HALLVENGAIKKY

-371 IYIISAEGRTNRA
+371 VYIVSAEGRTNRSP
-384 AGLSLNDLS
+384 GLSLNELS

-415 AVRNLGDLKRTRVTD
+415 AVRNLGDLKRTRVTN
-430 PEKNGSERKVV
+430 PERNAGERKVV

-468 VGEQLD
+468 VGEQLN
-474 LKLKSAWD
+474 LKLKSGWD

-496 LVENSNGANI
+496 VTDNSNGANI
-506 LNGLTY
+506 LNGLSY
-512 LAMTP
+512 LSLTP
-517 GKYNLQVTTNKGES
+517 GKYNLSVITDKGENI
-531 LNKEVNV
+531 NKEIDV
-538 ADLSAYS
+538 ADLSAYT
-545 KFNISTK
+545 KFNIDTK
-552 NNIIKRGM
+552 NKIIKRGM
-560 SLKLDARGEY
+560 TLSLDSKGEY
-570 NGRKVKISPRVINY
+570 KGRKIKISPRVINY
-584 SFEDLTANVD
+584 SFEDMTASVD
-594 ANNFNINIQD
+594 PNTFNINIQD
-604 YGKNP
+604 YGRNP
-609 KIIAKIGDKT
+609 KIIAKLGDKT

-639 NYTIN
+639 NYSIN
-644 GQAKKMD
+644 GDGKKMD
-651 AKPFINNDRTLVP
+651 AKPFIKNDRTLVP

-679 GESRLVTVNSKGKA
+679 NDNRIVTVNSKGKT

-698 ESKTIKI
+698 DSKTIKI
-705 DGKDINID
+705 DGNDVNID
-713 QAAIIKGDRTYV
+713 QAAIIKGDRTFV

-731 ENLDMQVN
+731 ENLDMVVN
-739 YINETREIEISSF
+739 YINDTREIEISSF
-752 EDKKVEI
+752 EDKKSE
-759 NSDMTQSLDEKN
+759 NNADLTQALEENN
-771 AATNNSQKGQNNKN
+771 AATNNSQKEQNNTMNTN
-785 NLQNANA
+785 NSQNANA
-792 NKNTNN
+792 NTNKNKNANN
-798 SNAPKNNGSVNT
+798 SNAAKNAGNVNT

-817 STSLFN
+817 TTNLFN

>member
-1 MNSVTD
+1 MN
-7 RVFLVSKI
+7 K
-15 LRLKILAML
+15 
-24 FRKYEKILLKV
+24 
-35 NFIIKFLLQIKK
+35 
-47 FFEKI
+47 
-52 PLFLYTFYVSEVDK
+52 
-66 MNRKRISLVMV
+66 KRISLVML
-77 LFLMTITSNVFAAN
+77 LFLMTISTNVFAAN
-91 KLLFKEPIAP
+91 KLLFQEPIAP

-106 KYEVTK
+106 KYEVTR
-112 DKNNARTN
+112 DKKNAQTN

-128 PHIKINTVAGG
+128 PYIKINTVAGG

-176 ASIIDGDIKSSPAVL
+176 ASIIDGDMKSSPAVL

-206 IDTTKF
+206 IDSTKF

-220 GKSYPIDGLNKTYY
+220 GKSYPIDGLNKTFY

-273 NVVEQIVYRKNIDMI
+273 NVVEQIVYRKNIDMK

-301 SEKFMRENVKVGDRL
+301 SERFMRENVKVGDKL
-316 EIKTNI
+316 QINTNI

-334 HALLVENGQIKKY
+334 HALLVENGAIKKY

-371 IYIISAEGRTNRA
+371 VYIVSAEGRTNRSP
-384 AGLSLNDLS
+384 GLSLNELS

-415 AVRNLGDLKRTRVTD
+415 AVRNLGDLKRTRVTN
-430 PEKNGSERKVV
+430 PERNAGERKVV

-450 TNTGV
+450 TNTGI

-468 VGEQLD
+468 VGEQLN
-474 LKLKSAWD
+474 LKLKSGWD

-496 LVENSNGANI
+496 VTDNSNGANI
-506 LNGLTY
+506 LNGLSY
-512 LAMTP
+512 LSLTP
-517 GKYNLQVTTNKGES
+517 GKYNLSVITDKGENI
-531 LNKEVNV
+531 NKEINV
-538 ADLSAYS
+538 ADLSAYN
-545 KFNISTK
+545 KFNIDTK
-552 NNIIKRGM
+552 NKIIKRGM
-560 SLKLDARGEY
+560 TLSLDSRGEY

-584 SFEDLTANVD
+584 SFEDMTASVD
-594 ANNFNINIQD
+594 PNTFNINIQD
-604 YGKNP
+604 YGRNP
-609 KIIAKIGDKT
+609 KIIAKLGDKT

-639 NYTIN
+639 NYSIN
-644 GQAKKMD
+644 GEGKKMD
-651 AKPFINNDRTLVP
+651 AKPFIKNDRTLVP

-679 GESRLVTVNSKGKA
+679 NDNRLVTVNSKGKT

-698 ESKTIKI
+698 DSKTIKI
-705 DGKDINID
+705 DGEDVNID
-713 QAAIIKGDRTYV
+713 QAAIIKGDRTFV

-731 ENLDMQVN
+731 ENLDMVVN
-739 YINETREIEISSF
+739 YINDTREIEISSF
-752 EDKKVEI
+752 EDKKSE
-759 NSDMTQSLDEKN
+759 NNADSTQALDEKN
-771 AATNNSQKGQNNKN
+771 AATNNSQKGQNNTKN
-785 NLQNANA
+785 TNNSQNANA
-792 NKNTNN
+792 NTNKNKNANN
-798 SNAPKNNGSVNT
+798 SNAAKNAGNVST

-817 STSLFN
+817 NTNLFN

>member
-1 MNSVTD
+1 MN
-7 RVFLVSKI
+7 K
-15 LRLKILAML
+15 
-24 FRKYEKILLKV
+24 
-35 NFIIKFLLQIKK
+35 
-47 FFEKI
+47 
-52 PLFLYTFYVSEVDK
+52 
-66 MNRKRISLVMV
+66 KRISLVML
-77 LFLMTITSNVFAAN
+77 LFLMTISTNVFAAN
-91 KLLFKEPIAP
+91 KLLFQEPIAP

-106 KYEVTK
+106 KYEVTR
-112 DKNNARTN
+112 DKKNAQTN

-128 PHIKINTVAGG
+128 PYIKINTVAGG

-176 ASIIDGDIKSSPAVL
+176 ASIIDGDMKSSPAVL

-206 IDTTKF
+206 IDSTKF

-220 GKSYPIDGLNKTYY
+220 GKSYPIDGLNKTFY

-273 NVVEQIVYRKNIDMI
+273 NVVEQIVYRKNIDME

-301 SEKFMRENVKVGDRL
+301 SERFMRENVKVGDKL
-316 EIKTNI
+316 QINTNI

-334 HALLVENGQIKKY
+334 HALLVENGAIKKY

-371 IYIISAEGRTNRA
+371 VYIVSAEGRTNRSP
-384 AGLSLNDLS
+384 GLSINELS

-415 AVRNLGDLKRTRVTD
+415 AVRNLGDLKRTRVTN
-430 PEKNGSERKVV
+430 PERNAGERKVV

-450 TNTGV
+450 TNTGI

-468 VGEQLD
+468 VGEQLN
-474 LKLKSAWD
+474 LKLKSGWD

-496 LVENSNGANI
+496 VTDNSNGANI
-506 LNGLTY
+506 LNGLSY
-512 LAMTP
+512 LSLTP
-517 GKYNLQVTTNKGES
+517 GKYNLSVITDKGENI
-531 LNKEVNV
+531 NKEINV
-538 ADLSAYS
+538 ADLSAYT
-545 KFNISTK
+545 KFNIDTK
-552 NNIIKRGM
+552 NKIIKRGM
-560 SLKLDARGEY
+560 TLSLDSKGEY
-570 NGRKVKISPRVINY
+570 KGRKIKISPRVINY
-584 SFEDLTANVD
+584 SFEDMTASVD
-594 ANNFNINIQD
+594 PNTFNINIQD
-604 YGKNP
+604 YGRNP
-609 KIIAKIGDKT
+609 KIIAKLGNKT

-639 NYTIN
+639 NYSIN
-644 GQAKKMD
+644 GEGKKMD
-651 AKPFINNDRTLVP
+651 AKPFIKNDRTLVP

-679 GESRLVTVNSKGKA
+679 NDNRLVTVNSKGKT

-698 ESKTIKI
+698 DSKTIKI
-705 DGKDINID
+705 DGKDVNID
-713 QAAIIKGDRTYV
+713 QAAIIKGDRTFV

-731 ENLDMQVN
+731 ENLDMVVN
-739 YINETREIEISSF
+739 YINDTREIEISSF
-752 EDKKVEI
+752 EDKKSE
-759 NSDMTQSLDEKN
+759 NNADLTQVLDEKN
-771 AATNNSQKGQNNKN
+771 AATNNSQKGQNNTKN
-785 NLQNANA
+785 TNNSQNANA
-792 NKNTNN
+792 NTNKNKNANN
-798 SNAPKNNGSVNT
+798 SNAEKNAGNVNT

-817 STSLFN
+817 NTSLFI

>member
-1 MNSVTD
+1 MN
-7 RVFLVSKI
+7 K
-15 LRLKILAML
+15 
-24 FRKYEKILLKV
+24 
-35 NFIIKFLLQIKK
+35 
-47 FFEKI
+47 
-52 PLFLYTFYVSEVDK
+52 
-66 MNRKRISLVMV
+66 KRISLVML
-77 LFLMTITSNVFAAN
+77 LFLMTISTNVFAAN
-91 KLLFKEPIAP
+91 KLLFQEPIAP

-106 KYEVTK
+106 KYEVSR
-112 DKNNARTN
+112 DKKNAQTN

-128 PHIKINTVAGG
+128 PYIKINTVAGG

-176 ASIIDGDIKSSPAVL
+176 ASIIDGDMKSSPAVL

-206 IDTTKF
+206 IDSTKF

-220 GKSYPIDGLNKTYY
+220 GKSYPIDGLNKTFY

-273 NVVEQIVYRKNIDMI
+273 NVVEQIVYRKNIDMK

-301 SEKFMRENVKVGDRL
+301 SERFMRENVKVGDKL
-316 EIKTNI
+316 QINTNI

-334 HALLVENGQIKKY
+334 HALLVENGAIKKY

-371 IYIISAEGRTNRA
+371 VYIVSAEGRTNRSP
-384 AGLSLNDLS
+384 GLSLNELS

-415 AVRNLGDLKRTRVTD
+415 AVRNLGDLKRTRVTN
-430 PEKNGSERKVV
+430 PEKNAGERKVV

-450 TNTGV
+450 TNTGI

-468 VGEQLD
+468 VGEQLN
-474 LKLKSAWD
+474 LKLKSGWD

-496 LVENSNGANI
+496 VTDNSNGANI
-506 LNGLTY
+506 LNGLSY
-512 LAMTP
+512 LSLTP
-517 GKYNLQVTTNKGES
+517 GKYNLSVITDKGENI
-531 LNKEVNV
+531 NKEINV
-538 ADLSAYS
+538 ADLSAYI
-545 KFNISTK
+545 KFNIDTK
-552 NNIIKRGM
+552 NRIIKRGM
-560 SLKLDARGEY
+560 TLSLDSRGEY
-570 NGRKVKISPRVINY
+570 KGRKIKISPRVINY
-584 SFEDLTANVD
+584 SFEDMTASVD
-594 ANNFNINIQD
+594 PNTFNINIQD
-604 YGKNP
+604 YGRNP
-609 KIIAKIGDKT
+609 KIIAKLGDKT

-639 NYTIN
+639 NYSIN
-644 GQAKKMD
+644 GEGKKMD
-651 AKPFINNDRTLVP
+651 AKPFIKNDRTLVP

-679 GESRLVTVNSKGKA
+679 NDNRLVTVNSKGKT

-698 ESKTIKI
+698 DSKTIKI
-705 DGKDINID
+705 DGKDVNID
-713 QAAIIKGDRTYV
+713 QAAIIKGDRTFV

-731 ENLDMQVN
+731 ENLDMVVN
-739 YINETREIEISSF
+739 YINDTREIEISSF
-752 EDKKVEI
+752 EDKKLE
-759 NSDMTQSLDEKN
+759 NNADLTQALDEKN
-771 AATNNSQKGQNNKN
+771 AATNNSQKGQNNTKN
-785 NLQNANA
+785 TNNSQNANA
-792 NKNTNN
+792 NTNKNKNANN
-798 SNAPKNNGSVNT
+798 SNAAKNAGSVNT

-817 STSLFN
+817 TTNLFN

>member
-1 MNSVTD
+1 M
-7 RVFLVSKI
+7 
-15 LRLKILAML
+15 
-24 FRKYEKILLKV
+24 
-35 NFIIKFLLQIKK
+35 KK

-52 PLFLYTFYVSEVDK
+52 LLFLYTFYVSEVDE
-66 MNRKRISLVMV
+66 MNKKRISLVML
-77 LFLMTITSNVFAAN
+77 LFLMTISTNVFAAN
-91 KLLFKEPIAP
+91 KLLFQEPIAP

-106 KYEVTK
+106 KYEVTR
-112 DKNNARTN
+112 DKKNAQTN

-128 PHIKINTVAGG
+128 PYIKINTVAGG

-176 ASIIDGDIKSSPAVL
+176 ASIIDGDMKSSPAVL

-206 IDTTKF
+206 IDSTKF

-220 GKSYPIDGLNKTYY
+220 GKSYPIDGLNKTFY

-273 NVVEQIVYRKNIDMI
+273 NVVEQIVYRKNIDMK

-301 SEKFMRENVKVGDRL
+301 SERFMRENVKVGDKL
-316 EIKTNI
+316 QINTNI

-334 HALLVENGQIKKY
+334 HALLVENGAIKKY

-371 IYIISAEGRTNRA
+371 VYIVSAEGRTNRSP
-384 AGLSLNDLS
+384 GLSLNELS

-415 AVRNLGDLKRTRVTD
+415 AVRNLGDLKRTRVTN
-430 PEKNGSERKVV
+430 PEKNAGERKVV

-468 VGEQLD
+468 VGEQLN
-474 LKLKSAWD
+474 LKLKSGWD

-496 LVENSNGANI
+496 VTDNSNGANI
-506 LNGLTY
+506 LNGLSY
-512 LAMTP
+512 LSLTP
-517 GKYNLQVTTNKGES
+517 GKYNLSVITDKGENI
-531 LNKEVNV
+531 NKEIDV
-538 ADLSAYS
+538 ADLSAYT
-545 KFNISTK
+545 KFNIDTK
-552 NNIIKRGM
+552 NKIIKRGM
-560 SLKLDARGEY
+560 TLSLDSKGEY
-570 NGRKVKISPRVINY
+570 KGRKIKISPRVINY
-584 SFEDLTANVD
+584 SFEDMTASVD
-594 ANNFNINIQD
+594 PNTFNINIQD
-604 YGKNP
+604 YGRNP
-609 KIIAKIGDKT
+609 KIIAKLGDKT

-639 NYTIN
+639 NYSIN
-644 GQAKKMD
+644 GEAKKMD
-651 AKPFINNDRTLVP
+651 AKPFIKNDRTLVP

-679 GESRLVTVNSKGKA
+679 NDNRLVTVNSKGKT

-698 ESKTIKI
+698 DSKTIKI
-705 DGKDINID
+705 DGKDVNID
-713 QAAIIKGDRTYV
+713 QAAIIKGDRTFV

-731 ENLDMQVN
+731 ENLDMVVN
-739 YINETREIEISSF
+739 YINDTREIEISSF
-752 EDKKVEI
+752 EDKKSENNV
-759 NSDMTQSLDEKN
+759 DMTQALEENN
-771 AATNNSQKGQNNKN
+771 AATNNSQKGQNNTKN
-785 NLQNANA
+785 TNNSQNANA
-792 NKNTNN
+792 NDNKNKNANN
-798 SNAPKNNGSVNT
+798 SKAAKNAGNVNT

-817 STSLFN
+817 TTNLFN

>member
-1 MNSVTD
+1 MN
-7 RVFLVSKI
+7 K
-15 LRLKILAML
+15 
-24 FRKYEKILLKV
+24 
-35 NFIIKFLLQIKK
+35 
-47 FFEKI
+47 
-52 PLFLYTFYVSEVDK
+52 
-66 MNRKRISLVMV
+66 KRISLVML
-77 LFLMTITSNVFAAN
+77 LFLMTISTNVFAAN
-91 KLLFKEPIAP
+91 KLLFQEPIAP

-106 KYEVTK
+106 KYEVTR
-112 DKNNARTN
+112 DKKNAQTN

-128 PHIKINTVAGG
+128 PYIKINTVAGG

-176 ASIIDGDIKSSPAVL
+176 ASIIDGDMKSSPAVL
-191 TDIWSFGIDENNTAF
+191 TDIWSFGIDESNTAF
-206 IDTTKF
+206 IDSTKF

-220 GKSYPIDGLNKTYY
+220 GKSYPIDGLNKTFY

-273 NVVEQIVYRKNIDMI
+273 NVVEQIVYRKNIDMK

-301 SEKFMRENVKVGDRL
+301 SERFMRENVKVGDKL
-316 EIKTNI
+316 QINTNI
-322 EPNRNWKMMIGG
+322 EPNRSWKMMIGG
-334 HALLVENGQIKKY
+334 HALLVENGAIKKY

-371 IYIISAEGRTNRA
+371 VYIVSAEGRTNRSP
-384 AGLSLNDLS
+384 GLSLNELS

-415 AVRNLGDLKRTRVTD
+415 AVRNLGDLKRTRVTN
-430 PEKNGSERKVV
+430 PERNAGERKVV

-450 TNTGV
+450 TNTGI

-468 VGEQLD
+468 VGEQLN
-474 LKLKSAWD
+474 LKLKSGWD

-496 LVENSNGANI
+496 VTDNSNGANI
-506 LNGLTY
+506 LNGLSY
-512 LAMTP
+512 LSLTP
-517 GKYNLQVTTNKGES
+517 GKYNLSVITDKGENI
-531 LNKEVNV
+531 NKEINV
-538 ADLSAYS
+538 ADLSAYT
-545 KFNISTK
+545 KFNIDTK
-552 NNIIKRGM
+552 NKIIKRGM
-560 SLKLDARGEY
+560 TLSLDSKGEY
-570 NGRKVKISPRVINY
+570 KGRKVKISPRVINY
-584 SFEDLTANVD
+584 SFEDMTASVD
-594 ANNFNINIQD
+594 PNTFNINIQD
-604 YGKNP
+604 YGRNP
-609 KIIAKIGDKT
+609 KIIAKLGDKT

-639 NYTIN
+639 NYSIN
-644 GQAKKMD
+644 GEGKKMD
-651 AKPFINNDRTLVP
+651 AKPFIKNDRTLVP

-679 GESRLVTVNSKGKA
+679 NDNRLVTVNSKGKT

-698 ESKTIKI
+698 DSKTIKI
-705 DGKDINID
+705 DGKDVNID
-713 QAAIIKGDRTYV
+713 QAAIIKGDRTFV

-731 ENLDMQVN
+731 ENLDMVVN
-739 YINETREIEISSF
+739 YINDTREIEISSF
-752 EDKKVEI
+752 EDKKSE
-759 NSDMTQSLDEKN
+759 NNADLTQVLDEKN
-771 AATNNSQKGQNNKN
+771 AATNNSQKGQNNTKN
-785 NLQNANA
+785 TNNSQNANANA
-792 NKNTNN
+792 NKNRNANN
-798 SNAPKNNGSVNT
+798 SNAAKNAGNVNT

-817 STSLFN
+817 NTSLFN

>member
-1 MNSVTD
+1 MN
-7 RVFLVSKI
+7 K
-15 LRLKILAML
+15 
-24 FRKYEKILLKV
+24 
-35 NFIIKFLLQIKK
+35 
-47 FFEKI
+47 
-52 PLFLYTFYVSEVDK
+52 
-66 MNRKRISLVMV
+66 KRISLVML
-77 LFLMTITSNVFAAN
+77 LFLMTISTNVFAAN
-91 KLLFKEPIAP
+91 KLLFQEPIAP

-106 KYEVTK
+106 KYEVTR
-112 DKNNARTN
+112 DKKNAQTN

-128 PHIKINTVAGG
+128 PYIKINTVAGG

-176 ASIIDGDIKSSPAVL
+176 ASIIDGDMKSSPAVL

-206 IDTTKF
+206 IDSTKF

-220 GKSYPIDGLNKTYY
+220 GKSYPIDGLNKTFY

-273 NVVEQIVYRKNIDMI
+273 NVVEQIVYRKNIDMK

-301 SEKFMRENVKVGDRL
+301 SERFMRENVKVGDKL
-316 EIKTNI
+316 QINTNI

-334 HALLVENGQIKKY
+334 HALLVENGAIKKY

-371 IYIISAEGRTNRA
+371 VYIVSAEGRTNRSP
-384 AGLSLNDLS
+384 GLSLNELS

-415 AVRNLGDLKRTRVTD
+415 AVRNLGDLKRTRVTN
-430 PEKNGSERKVV
+430 PERNAGERKVV

-450 TNTGV
+450 TNTGI

-468 VGEQLD
+468 VGEQLN
-474 LKLKSAWD
+474 LKLKSGWD

-496 LVENSNGANI
+496 VTDNSNGANI
-506 LNGLTY
+506 LNGLSY
-512 LAMTP
+512 LSLTP
-517 GKYNLQVTTNKGES
+517 GKYNLSVITDKGENI
-531 LNKEVNV
+531 NKEINV
-538 ADLSAYS
+538 ADLSAYT
-545 KFNISTK
+545 KFNIDTK
-552 NNIIKRGM
+552 NKIIKRGM
-560 SLKLDARGEY
+560 TLSLDTRGEY
-570 NGRKVKISPRVINY
+570 KGRKIKISPRVINY
-584 SFEDLTANVD
+584 SFEDMTASVD
-594 ANNFNINIQD
+594 PNTFNINIQD
-604 YGKNP
+604 YGRNP
-609 KIIAKIGDKT
+609 KIIAKLGDKT

-639 NYTIN
+639 NYSIN
-644 GQAKKMD
+644 GEGKKMD
-651 AKPFINNDRTLVP
+651 AKPFIKNDRTLVP

-679 GESRLVTVNSKGKA
+679 NDNRLVTVNSKGKT

-698 ESKTIKI
+698 DSKTIKI
-705 DGKDINID
+705 DGNDVNID
-713 QAAIIKGDRTYV
+713 QAAIIKGDRTFV

-731 ENLDMQVN
+731 ENLDMVVN
-739 YINETREIEISSF
+739 YINDTREIEISSF
-752 EDKKVEI
+752 EDKKPE
-759 NSDMTQSLDEKN
+759 NNADLTQALDEKN
-771 AATNNSQKGQNNKN
+771 AATNNSQKEQNNTMNTN
-785 NLQNANA
+785 NSQNANA
-792 NKNTNN
+792 NTNKNKNANN
-798 SNAPKNNGSVNT
+798 SNAAKNAGNVNT

-817 STSLFN
+817 TTNLFN

>member
-1 MNSVTD
+1 M
-7 RVFLVSKI
+7 
-15 LRLKILAML
+15 
-24 FRKYEKILLKV
+24 
-35 NFIIKFLLQIKK
+35 KK

-52 PLFLYTFYVSEVDK
+52 LLFLYTFYVSEVDE
-66 MNRKRISLVMV
+66 MNKKRISLVML
-77 LFLMTITSNVFAAN
+77 LFLMTISTNVFAAN
-91 KLLFKEPIAP
+91 KLLFQEPIAP

-106 KYEVTK
+106 KYEVSR
-112 DKNNARTN
+112 DKKNAQTN

-128 PHIKINTVAGG
+128 PYIKINTVAGG

-176 ASIIDGDIKSSPAVL
+176 ASIIDGDMKSSPAVL

-206 IDTTKF
+206 IDSTKF

-220 GKSYPIDGLNKTYY
+220 GKSYPIDGLNKTFY

-273 NVVEQIVYRKNIDMI
+273 NVVEQIVYRKNIDMK

-301 SEKFMRENVKVGDRL
+301 SERFMRENVKVGDKL
-316 EIKTNI
+316 QINTNI

-334 HALLVENGQIKKY
+334 HALLVENGAIKKY

-371 IYIISAEGRTNRA
+371 VYIVSAEGRTNRSP
-384 AGLSLNDLS
+384 GLSLNELS

-415 AVRNLGDLKRTRVTD
+415 AVRNLGDLKRTRVTN
-430 PEKNGSERKVV
+430 PERNAGERKVV

-468 VGEQLD
+468 VGEQLN
-474 LKLKSAWD
+474 LKLKSGWD

-496 LVENSNGANI
+496 VTDNSNGANI
-506 LNGLTY
+506 LNGLSY
-512 LAMTP
+512 LSLTP
-517 GKYNLQVTTNKGES
+517 GKYNLSVITDKGENI
-531 LNKEVNV
+531 NKEIDV
-538 ADLSAYS
+538 ADLSAYT
-545 KFNISTK
+545 KFNIDTK
-552 NNIIKRGM
+552 NKIIKRGM
-560 SLKLDARGEY
+560 TLSLDSKGEY
-570 NGRKVKISPRVINY
+570 KGRKIKISPRVINY
-584 SFEDLTANVD
+584 SFEDMTASVD
-594 ANNFNINIQD
+594 PNTFNINIQD
-604 YGKNP
+604 YGRNP
-609 KIIAKIGDKT
+609 KIIAKLGDKT

-639 NYTIN
+639 NYSIN
-644 GQAKKMD
+644 GEAKKMD
-651 AKPFINNDRTLVP
+651 AKPFIKNDRTLVP

-679 GESRLVTVNSKGKA
+679 NDNRLVTVNSKGKT

-698 ESKTIKI
+698 DSKTIKI
-705 DGKDINID
+705 DGKDVNID
-713 QAAIIKGDRTYV
+713 QAAIIKGDRTFV

-731 ENLDMQVN
+731 ENLDMVVN
-739 YINETREIEISSF
+739 YINDTREIEISSF
-752 EDKKVEI
+752 EDKKIE
-759 NSDMTQSLDEKN
+759 NNADLTQALEENN
-771 AATNNSQKGQNNKN
+771 AATNNSQKGQNNTKN
-785 NLQNANA
+785 TNNSQNANA
-792 NKNTNN
+792 NDNKNKNANN
-798 SNAPKNNGSVNT
+798 SKAAKNAGNVNT

-817 STSLFN
+817 TTNLFN

>member
-1 MNSVTD
+1 MN
-7 RVFLVSKI
+7 K
-15 LRLKILAML
+15 
-24 FRKYEKILLKV
+24 
-35 NFIIKFLLQIKK
+35 
-47 FFEKI
+47 
-52 PLFLYTFYVSEVDK
+52 
-66 MNRKRISLVMV
+66 KRISLVML
-77 LFLMTITSNVFAAN
+77 LFLMTISTNVFAAN
-91 KLLFKEPIAP
+91 KLLFQEPIAP

-106 KYEVTK
+106 KYEVTR
-112 DKNNARTN
+112 DKKNAQTN

-128 PHIKINTVAGG
+128 PYIKINTVAGG

-176 ASIIDGDIKSSPAVL
+176 ASIIDGDMKSSPAVL

-206 IDTTKF
+206 IDSTKF

-220 GKSYPIDGLNKTYY
+220 GKSYPIDGLNKTFY

-273 NVVEQIVYRKNIDMI
+273 NVVEQIVYRKNIDMK

-301 SEKFMRENVKVGDRL
+301 SERFMRENVKVGDKL
-316 EIKTNI
+316 QINTNI

-334 HALLVENGQIKKY
+334 HALLVENGAIKKY

-371 IYIISAEGRTNRA
+371 VYIVSAEGRTNRSP
-384 AGLSLNDLS
+384 GLSLNELS

-415 AVRNLGDLKRTRVTD
+415 AVRNLGDLKRTRVTN
-430 PEKNGSERKVV
+430 PEKNAGERKVV

-468 VGEQLD
+468 VGEQLN
-474 LKLKSAWD
+474 LKLKSGWD

-496 LVENSNGANI
+496 VTDNSNGANI
-506 LNGLTY
+506 LNGLSY
-512 LAMTP
+512 LSLTP
-517 GKYNLQVTTNKGES
+517 GKYNLSVITDKGENI
-531 LNKEVNV
+531 NKEINV
-538 ADLSAYS
+538 ADLSAYT
-545 KFNISTK
+545 KFNIDTK
-552 NNIIKRGM
+552 NKIIKRGM
-560 SLKLDARGEY
+560 TLSLDTSGEY
-570 NGRKVKISPRVINY
+570 KGRKIKISPRVINY
-584 SFEDLTANVD
+584 SFEDMTASVD
-594 ANNFNINIQD
+594 PNTFNINIQD
-604 YGKNP
+604 YGRNP
-609 KIIAKIGDKT
+609 KIIAKLGDKT

-639 NYTIN
+639 NYSIN
-644 GQAKKMD
+644 GEAKKMD
-651 AKPFINNDRTLVP
+651 AKPFIKNDRTLVP

-679 GESRLVTVNSKGKA
+679 NDNRLVTVNSKGKN

-698 ESKTIKI
+698 DSKTIKI
-705 DGKDINID
+705 DGQDVSID
-713 QAAIIKGDRTYV
+713 QAAIIKGDRTFV

-731 ENLDMQVN
+731 ENLDMVVN
-739 YINETREIEISSF
+739 YINDTREIEISSF
-752 EDKKVEI
+752 EDKKIE
-759 NSDMTQSLDEKN
+759 NNADLTQALEENN
-771 AATNNSQKGQNNKN
+771 AATNNSQKGQNNTKN
-785 NLQNANA
+785 TNNSQNANANA
-792 NKNTNN
+792 NKNKNANN
-798 SNAPKNNGSVNT
+798 SNVAKNNGNVNT
-810 TNNAKEN
+810 TNKAKEN
-817 STSLFN
+817 TTNLFN

>member
-1 MNSVTD
+1 MN
-7 RVFLVSKI
+7 K
-15 LRLKILAML
+15 
-24 FRKYEKILLKV
+24 
-35 NFIIKFLLQIKK
+35 
-47 FFEKI
+47 
-52 PLFLYTFYVSEVDK
+52 
-66 MNRKRISLVMV
+66 KRISLVML
-77 LFLMTITSNVFAAN
+77 LFLMTISTNVFAAN
-91 KLLFKEPIAP
+91 KLLFQEPIAP

-106 KYEVTK
+106 KYEVSR
-112 DKNNARTN
+112 DKKNAQTN

-128 PHIKINTVAGG
+128 PYIKINTVAGG

-176 ASIIDGDIKSSPAVL
+176 ASIIDGDMKSSPAVL

-206 IDTTKF
+206 IDSTKF

-220 GKSYPIDGLNKTYY
+220 GKSYPIDGLNKTFY

-273 NVVEQIVYRKNIDMI
+273 NVVEQIVYRKNIDMK

-301 SEKFMRENVKVGDRL
+301 SERFMRENVKVGDKL
-316 EIKTNI
+316 QINTNI

-334 HALLVENGQIKKY
+334 HALLVENGAIKKY

-371 IYIISAEGRTNRA
+371 VYIVSAEGRTNRSP
-384 AGLSLNDLS
+384 GLSLNELS

-415 AVRNLGDLKRTRVTD
+415 AVRNLGDLKRTRVTN
-430 PEKNGSERKVV
+430 PERNAGERKVV

-468 VGEQLD
+468 VGEQLN
-474 LKLKSAWD
+474 LKLKSGWD

-496 LVENSNGANI
+496 VTDNSNGANI
-506 LNGLTY
+506 LNGLSY
-512 LAMTP
+512 LSLTP
-517 GKYNLQVTTNKGES
+517 GKYNLSVITDKGENI
-531 LNKEVNV
+531 NKEINV
-538 ADLSAYS
+538 ADLSAYT
-545 KFNISTK
+545 KFNIDTK
-552 NNIIKRGM
+552 NKIIKRGM
-560 SLKLDARGEY
+560 TLSLDSKGEY
-570 NGRKVKISPRVINY
+570 KGRKIKISPRVINY
-584 SFEDLTANVD
+584 SFEDMTASVD
-594 ANNFNINIQD
+594 PNNFNINIQD
-604 YGKNP
+604 YGRNP
-609 KIIAKIGDKT
+609 KIIAKLGDKT

-639 NYTIN
+639 NYSLN
-644 GQAKKMD
+644 GEVKKMD
-651 AKPFINNDRTLVP
+651 AKPFIKNDRTLVP

-679 GESRLVTVNSKGKA
+679 NENRLVTVNSKGKT

-698 ESKTIKI
+698 DSKTIKI
-705 DGKDINID
+705 DGKDVNID
-713 QAAIIKGDRTYV
+713 QAAIIKGDRTFV

-731 ENLDMQVN
+731 ENLDMVVN
-739 YINETREIEISSF
+739 YINDTREIEISSF
-752 EDKKVEI
+752 EDKKSD
-759 NSDMTQSLDEKN
+759 NNADMTQALDEKN
-771 AATNNSQKGQNNKN
+771 AATNNSQKGQNNTKN
-785 NLQNANA
+785 TNNSQNANA
-792 NKNTNN
+792 NVNKNKNANN
-798 SNAPKNNGSVNT
+798 SNAAKNNGNVNT

-817 STSLFN
+817 TTNLFN

>member
-1 MNSVTD
+1 MN
-7 RVFLVSKI
+7 K
-15 LRLKILAML
+15 
-24 FRKYEKILLKV
+24 
-35 NFIIKFLLQIKK
+35 
-47 FFEKI
+47 
-52 PLFLYTFYVSEVDK
+52 
-66 MNRKRISLVMV
+66 KRISLVML
-77 LFLMTITSNVFAAN
+77 LFLMTISTNVFAAN
-91 KLLFKEPIAP
+91 KLLFQEPIAP

-106 KYEVTK
+106 KYEVTR
-112 DKNNARTN
+112 DKKNAQTN

-128 PHIKINTVAGG
+128 PYIKINTVAGG

-176 ASIIDGDIKSSPAVL
+176 ASIIDGEMKSSPAVL

-206 IDTTKF
+206 IDSTKF
-212 VGSVTAPN
+212 VGSVAAPN
-220 GKSYPIDGLNKTYY
+220 GKSYPIDGLNKTFY

-273 NVVEQIVYRKNIDMI
+273 NVVEQIVYRKNIDMK

-301 SEKFMRENVKVGDRL
+301 SERFMRENVKVGDKL
-316 EIKTNI
+316 QINTNI

-334 HALLVENGQIKKY
+334 HALLVENGAIKKY

-371 IYIISAEGRTNRA
+371 VYIVSAEGRTNRSP
-384 AGLSLNDLS
+384 GLSLNELS

-415 AVRNLGDLKRTRVTD
+415 AVRNLGDLKRTRITN
-430 PEKNGSERKVV
+430 PEKNAGERKVV

-450 TNTGV
+450 TNTGI

-468 VGEQLD
+468 VGEQLN
-474 LKLKSAWD
+474 LKLKSGWD

-496 LVENSNGANI
+496 VTDNSNGANI
-506 LNGLTY
+506 LNGLSY
-512 LAMTP
+512 LSLTP
-517 GKYNLQVTTNKGES
+517 GKYNLSVITDKGENI
-531 LNKEVNV
+531 NKEINV
-538 ADLSAYS
+538 ADLSAYT
-545 KFNISTK
+545 KFNIDTK
-552 NNIIKRGM
+552 NKIIKRGM
-560 SLKLDARGEY
+560 TLSLDSKGEY
-570 NGRKVKISPRVINY
+570 KGRKIKISPRVINY
-584 SFEDLTANVD
+584 SFEDMTASVD
-594 ANNFNINIQD
+594 PNTFNINIQD
-604 YGKNP
+604 YGRNP
-609 KIIAKIGDKT
+609 KIIAKLGDKT

-639 NYTIN
+639 NYSIN
-644 GQAKKMD
+644 GEAKKMD
-651 AKPFINNDRTLVP
+651 AKPFIKNDRTLVP

-679 GESRLVTVNSKGKA
+679 NDNRLVTVNSKGKT

-698 ESKTIKI
+698 DSKTIKI
-705 DGKDINID
+705 DGKDVNID
-713 QAAIIKGDRTYV
+713 QAAIIKGDRTFV

-731 ENLDMQVN
+731 ENLDMVVN
-739 YINETREIEISSF
+739 YINDTRVIEISSF
-752 EDKKVEI
+752 EDKK
-759 NSDMTQSLDEKN
+759 SDNNADLTQVLDEKN
-771 AATNNSQKGQNNKN
+771 AATNNSQKGQNDTN
-785 NLQNANA
+785 NT
-792 NKNTNN
+792 KNTNN
-798 SNAPKNNGSVNT
+798 SKDANAITNKNKNANNSNAVKNAGNVNT

-817 STSLFN
+817 TTNLFN

>member
-1 MNSVTD
+1 M
-7 RVFLVSKI
+7 
-15 LRLKILAML
+15 
-24 FRKYEKILLKV
+24 
-35 NFIIKFLLQIKK
+35 QK

-52 PLFLYTFYVSEVDK
+52 LLFLYTFYVSEVDE
-66 MNRKRISLVMV
+66 MNKKRISLVML
-77 LFLMTITSNVFAAN
+77 LFLMTISTNVFAAN
-91 KLLFKEPIAP
+91 KLLFQEPIAP

-106 KYEVTK
+106 KYEVSR
-112 DKNNARTN
+112 DKKNAQTN

-128 PHIKINTVAGG
+128 PYIKINTVAGG

-176 ASIIDGDIKSSPAVL
+176 ASIIDGDMKSSPAVL

-206 IDTTKF
+206 IDSTKF

-220 GKSYPIDGLNKTYY
+220 GKSYPIDGLNKTFY

-273 NVVEQIVYRKNIDMI
+273 NVVEQIVYRKNIDMK

-301 SEKFMRENVKVGDRL
+301 SERFMRENVKVGDKL
-316 EIKTNI
+316 QINTNI
-322 EPNRNWKMMIGG
+322 EPNRSWKMMIGG
-334 HALLVENGQIKKY
+334 HALLVENGAIKRY

-371 IYIISAEGRTNRA
+371 VYIVSAEGRTNRSP
-384 AGLSLNDLS
+384 GLSLNELS

-415 AVRNLGDLKRTRVTD
+415 AVRNLGDLKRTRVTN
-430 PEKNGSERKVV
+430 PERNAGERKVV

-450 TNTGV
+450 TNTGI

-468 VGEQLD
+468 VGEQLN
-474 LKLKSAWD
+474 LKLKSGWD

-496 LVENSNGANI
+496 VTDNSNGANI
-506 LNGLTY
+506 LNGLSY
-512 LAMTP
+512 LSLTP
-517 GKYNLQVTTNKGES
+517 GKYNLSVITDKGENI
-531 LNKEVNV
+531 NKEINV
-538 ADLSAYS
+538 ADHSAYT
-545 KFNISTK
+545 KFNIDTK
-552 NNIIKRGM
+552 NKVIKRGM
-560 SLKLDARGEY
+560 TLSLDTRGEY
-570 NGRKVKISPRVINY
+570 KGRKVKISPRVINY
-584 SFEDLTANVD
+584 SFEDMTASVD
-594 ANNFNINIQD
+594 PNTFNINIQD
-604 YGKNP
+604 YGRNP
-609 KIIAKIGDKT
+609 KIIAKLGDKT
-619 STLSLYDENTKLIKM
+619 STLSLYDENTKIIKM

-639 NYTIN
+639 NYSIN
-644 GQAKKMD
+644 GEGKKMD
-651 AKPFINNDRTLVP
+651 AKPFIKNDRTLVP

-679 GESRLVTVNSKGKA
+679 NDNRLVTVNSKGKT

-698 ESKTIKI
+698 DSKTIKI
-705 DGKDINID
+705 DGKDVNID
-713 QAAIIKGDRTYV
+713 QAAIIKGDRTFV

-731 ENLDMQVN
+731 ENLDMVVN
-739 YINETREIEISSF
+739 YINDTREIEISSF
-752 EDKKVEI
+752 EDKKSE
-759 NSDMTQSLDEKN
+759 NNADLTQALDEKK
-771 AATNNSQKGQNNKN
+771 AATNNSQKGQNNTKN
-785 NLQNANA
+785 TNNSQNANA
-792 NKNTNN
+792 NTNKNRNANN
-798 SNAPKNNGSVNT
+798 SNAEKNAGNVNT

-817 STSLFN
+817 NTSLFN

>member
-1 MNSVTD
+1 MN
-7 RVFLVSKI
+7 K
-15 LRLKILAML
+15 
-24 FRKYEKILLKV
+24 
-35 NFIIKFLLQIKK
+35 
-47 FFEKI
+47 
-52 PLFLYTFYVSEVDK
+52 
-66 MNRKRISLVMV
+66 KRISLVML
-77 LFLMTITSNVFAAN
+77 LFLMTISTNVFAAN
-91 KLLFKEPIAP
+91 KLLFQEPIAP

-106 KYEVTK
+106 KYEVTR
-112 DKNNARTN
+112 DKKNAQTN

-128 PHIKINTVAGG
+128 PYIKINTVAGG

-176 ASIIDGDIKSSPAVL
+176 ASIIDGDMKSSPAVL

-206 IDTTKF
+206 IDSTKF

-220 GKSYPIDGLNKTYY
+220 GKSYPIDGLNKTFY

-266 EVLLSED
+266 EVLLSKD
-273 NVVEQIVYRKNIDMI
+273 NVVEQIVYRKNIDMK

-301 SEKFMRENVKVGDRL
+301 SERFMRENVKVGDKL
-316 EIKTNI
+316 QINTNI

-334 HALLVENGQIKKY
+334 HALLVENGAIKKY

-371 IYIISAEGRTNRA
+371 VYIVSAEGRTNRSP
-384 AGLSLNDLS
+384 GLSLNELS

-415 AVRNLGDLKRTRVTD
+415 AVRNLGDLKRTRVTN
-430 PEKNGSERKVV
+430 PEKNAGERKVV

-450 TNTGV
+450 TNTGI

-468 VGEQLD
+468 VGEQLN
-474 LKLKSAWD
+474 LKLKSGWD

-496 LVENSNGANI
+496 VTDNSNGANI
-506 LNGLTY
+506 LNGLSY
-512 LAMTP
+512 LSLTP
-517 GKYNLQVTTNKGES
+517 GKYNLSVITDKGENI
-531 LNKEVNV
+531 NKEINV
-538 ADLSAYS
+538 ADLSAYT
-545 KFNISTK
+545 KFNIDTK
-552 NNIIKRGM
+552 NKIIKRGM
-560 SLKLDARGEY
+560 TLSLDSKGEY
-570 NGRKVKISPRVINY
+570 KGRKIKISPRVINY
-584 SFEDLTANVD
+584 SFEDMTASVD
-594 ANNFNINIQD
+594 PNTFNINIQD
-604 YGKNP
+604 YGRNP
-609 KIIAKIGDKT
+609 KIIAKLGNKT

-639 NYTIN
+639 NYSIN
-644 GQAKKMD
+644 GEGKKMD
-651 AKPFINNDRTLVP
+651 AKPFIKNDRTLVP

-679 GESRLVTVNSKGKA
+679 NDNRLVTVNSKGKT

-698 ESKTIKI
+698 DSKTIKI
-705 DGKDINID
+705 DGKDVNID
-713 QAAIIKGDRTYV
+713 QAAIIKGDRTFV

-731 ENLDMQVN
+731 ENLDMIVN
-739 YINETREIEISSF
+739 YINDTREIEISSF
-752 EDKKVEI
+752 EDKKSE
-759 NSDMTQSLDEKN
+759 NNADLTQALDEKN
-771 AATNNSQKGQNNKN
+771 AATNNSQKGQNNT
-785 NLQNANA
+785 
-792 NKNTNN
+792 KNTNN
-798 SNAPKNNGSVNT
+798 SNHSKNANANTNKNKNANNSNAAKNAGNVNT

-817 STSLFN
+817 NTSLFN

>member
-1 MNSVTD
+1 MN
-7 RVFLVSKI
+7 K
-15 LRLKILAML
+15 
-24 FRKYEKILLKV
+24 
-35 NFIIKFLLQIKK
+35 
-47 FFEKI
+47 
-52 PLFLYTFYVSEVDK
+52 
-66 MNRKRISLVMV
+66 KRISLVML
-77 LFLMTITSNVFAAN
+77 LFLMTISTNVFAAN
-91 KLLFKEPIAP
+91 KLLFQEPIAP

-106 KYEVTK
+106 KYEVSR
-112 DKNNARTN
+112 DKKNAQTN

-128 PHIKINTVAGG
+128 PYIKINTVAGG

-176 ASIIDGDIKSSPAVL
+176 ASIIDGDMKSSPAVL

-206 IDTTKF
+206 IDSTKF

-220 GKSYPIDGLNKTYY
+220 GKSYPIDGLNKTFY

-273 NVVEQIVYRKNIDMI
+273 NVVEQIVYRKNIDMK

-301 SEKFMRENVKVGDRL
+301 SERFMRENVKVGDKL
-316 EIKTNI
+316 QINTNI

-334 HALLVENGQIKKY
+334 HALLVENGAIKKY

-371 IYIISAEGRTNRA
+371 VYIVSAEGRTNRSP
-384 AGLSLNDLS
+384 GLSLNELS

-415 AVRNLGDLKRTRVTD
+415 AVRNLGDLKRTRVTN
-430 PEKNGSERKVV
+430 PERNAGERKVV

-468 VGEQLD
+468 VGEQLN
-474 LKLKSAWD
+474 LKLKSGWD

-496 LVENSNGANI
+496 VTDNSNGANI
-506 LNGLTY
+506 LNGLSY
-512 LAMTP
+512 LSLTP
-517 GKYNLQVTTNKGES
+517 GKYNLSVITDKGENI
-531 LNKEVNV
+531 NKEINV
-538 ADLSAYS
+538 VDLSAYT
-545 KFNISTK
+545 KFNIDTK
-552 NNIIKRGM
+552 NKIIKRGM
-560 SLKLDARGEY
+560 TLSLDTRGEY
-570 NGRKVKISPRVINY
+570 KGRKIKISPRVINY
-584 SFEDLTANVD
+584 SFEDMTASVD
-594 ANNFNINIQD
+594 PNTFNINIQD
-604 YGKNP
+604 YGRNP
-609 KIIAKIGDKT
+609 KIIAKLGDKT

-639 NYTIN
+639 NYSIN
-644 GQAKKMD
+644 GEVKKMD
-651 AKPFINNDRTLVP
+651 AKPFIKNDRTLVP

-679 GESRLVTVNSKGKA
+679 NDNRLVTVNSKGKT

-698 ESKTIKI
+698 DSKTIKI
-705 DGKDINID
+705 DGQDVSID
-713 QAAIIKGDRTYV
+713 QAAIIKGDRTFV

-731 ENLDMQVN
+731 ENLDMVVN
-739 YINETREIEISSF
+739 YINDTREIEISSY
-752 EDKKVEI
+752 EDKKSE
-759 NSDMTQSLDEKN
+759 NNTDLTQVLDEKN
-771 AATNNSQKGQNNKN
+771 AATNNSQKGQNNTKN
-785 NLQNANA
+785 TNNSQNANANA
-792 NKNTNN
+792 NKNKNSNN
-798 SNAPKNNGSVNT
+798 SNAAKNNGNVNT

-817 STSLFN
+817 TTNLFN

>member
-1 MNSVTD
+1 MN
-7 RVFLVSKI
+7 K
-15 LRLKILAML
+15 
-24 FRKYEKILLKV
+24 
-35 NFIIKFLLQIKK
+35 
-47 FFEKI
+47 
-52 PLFLYTFYVSEVDK
+52 
-66 MNRKRISLVMV
+66 KRISLVML
-77 LFLMTITSNVFAAN
+77 LFLMIISTNVFAAN
-91 KLLFKEPIAP
+91 KLLFQEPIAP

-106 KYEVTK
+106 KYEVTR
-112 DKNNARTN
+112 DKKNAQTN

-128 PHIKINTVAGG
+128 PYIKINTVAGG

-176 ASIIDGDIKSSPAVL
+176 ASIIDGDMKSSPAVL

-206 IDTTKF
+206 IDSTKF

-220 GKSYPIDGLNKTYY
+220 GKSYPIDGLNKTFY

-273 NVVEQIVYRKNIDMI
+273 NVVEQIVYRKNIDMK

-301 SEKFMRENVKVGDRL
+301 SERFMRENVKVGDKL
-316 EIKTNI
+316 QINTNI

-334 HALLVENGQIKKY
+334 HALLVENGAIKKY

-371 IYIISAEGRTNRA
+371 VYIVSAEGRTNRSP
-384 AGLSLNDLS
+384 GLSLNELS

-415 AVRNLGDLKRTRVTD
+415 AVRNLGDLKRTRVTN
-430 PEKNGSERKVV
+430 PEKNAGERKVV

-468 VGEQLD
+468 VGEQLN
-474 LKLKSAWD
+474 LKLKSGWD

-496 LVENSNGANI
+496 VTDNSNGANI
-506 LNGLTY
+506 LNGLSY
-512 LAMTP
+512 LSLTP
-517 GKYNLQVTTNKGES
+517 GKYNLSVITDKGENI
-531 LNKEVNV
+531 NKEINV
-538 ADLSAYS
+538 SDLSAYT
-545 KFNISTK
+545 KFNIDTK
-552 NNIIKRGM
+552 NKIIKRGM
-560 SLKLDARGEY
+560 TLSLDTRGEY
-570 NGRKVKISPRVINY
+570 KGRKIKISPRVINY
-584 SFEDLTANVD
+584 SFEDMTASVD
-594 ANNFNINIQD
+594 PNTFNINIQD
-604 YGKNP
+604 YGRNP
-609 KIIAKIGDKT
+609 KIIAKLGDKT

-639 NYTIN
+639 NYSIN
-644 GQAKKMD
+644 GEGKKMD
-651 AKPFINNDRTLVP
+651 AKPFIKNDRTLVP

-679 GESRLVTVNSKGKA
+679 NDNRLVTVNSKGKT

-698 ESKTIKI
+698 DSKTIKI
-705 DGKDINID
+705 DGKDVNID
-713 QAAIIKGDRTYV
+713 QAAIIKGDRTFV

-731 ENLDMQVN
+731 ENLDMVVN
-739 YINETREIEISSF
+739 YINDTRVIEISSF
-752 EDKKVEI
+752 EDKKVE
-759 NSDMTQSLDEKN
+759 NNADLTQALDEKN
-771 AATNNSQKGQNNKN
+771 AATNNSQKGQNNTKN
-785 NLQNANA
+785 TNNSQNANA
-792 NKNTNN
+792 NTNKNKNANN
-798 SNAPKNNGSVNT
+798 SNAAKNAGNVNT

-817 STSLFN
+817 TTNLFN